1 MIKPKAVIFTRLMKH
16 VLMTEVL
23 YMELICVSDV
33 YRVVIPFTETLR
45 FSVYILCC
53 VKNMYYLIPCISYI
67 FELACSSLKLYE
79 MGKYAKKKKIQKHV
93 QIYVH
98 VFLNFE
104 KKFHLPS
111 LINYCIHVRIQRVCN
126 DRAHTV
132 YLSTFS
138 VCQALLLVTPLSDH
152 C

>member
-79 MGKYAKKKKIQKHV
+79 MGKYAKKKKKNSKTCSNLCSC
-93 QIYVH
+93 
-98 VFLNFE
+98 FLEF
-104 KKFHLPS
+104 
-111 LINYCIHVRIQRVCN
+111 
-126 DRAHTV
+126 
-132 YLSTFS
+132 
-138 VCQALLLVTPLSDH
+138 
-152 C
+152 

>member
-1 MIKPKAVIFTRLMKH
+1 
-16 VLMTEVL
+16 MTEVL

-79 MGKYAKKKKIQKHV
+79 MGKYAKKKKKISKTCSNLCSC
-93 QIYVH
+93 
-98 VFLNFE
+98 FLEFWE
-104 KKFHLPS
+104 KVS
-111 LINYCIHVRIQRVCN
+111 SSITY
-126 DRAHTV
+126 
-132 YLSTFS
+132 
-138 VCQALLLVTPLSDH
+138 
-152 C
+152 